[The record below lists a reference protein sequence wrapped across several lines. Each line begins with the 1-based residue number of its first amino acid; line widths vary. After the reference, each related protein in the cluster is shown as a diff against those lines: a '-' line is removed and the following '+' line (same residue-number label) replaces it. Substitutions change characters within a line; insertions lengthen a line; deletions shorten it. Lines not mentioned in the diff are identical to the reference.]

1 MLRHFRGPR
10 SVLALLTVL
19 PVVGG
24 PLAADADPG
33 KLGDDPAPRPRLR
46 VSETSFDWGELLDGE
61 EVVHAFR
68 VHNDGDAP
76 LTLNRIK
83 PG

>member
-1 MLRHFRGPR
+1 MLRHFCGPR
-10 SVLALLTVL
+10 SVFALLTTL
-19 PVVGG
+19 PLAVG
-24 PLAADADPG
+24 PLAADAGEG

-76 LTLNRIK
+76 LTLDKIK